1 MMYCIL
7 HSGTPVELSP
17 CTKNGLRFTVPEASA
32 GGTPA
37 VAGGAVDNV
46 AGGADALPG
55 AAAAPEGAEAA
66 GAGSAAA
73 APGLAPAVAFAMPV
87 PTGGVAPGRV
97 CAARAFAAACAFACA
112 RDSKSAIEA
121 LLPANLALKS
131 FRVAWNASSP

>member
-7 HSGTPVELSP
+7 NSGTPVELSH
-17 CTKNGLRFTVPEASA
+17 CTKNGVRFTFPEASA

-37 VAGGAVDNV
+37 GAGGALDAA
-46 AGGADALPG
+46 AGGAAALPG

-73 APGLAPAVAFAMPV
+73 APGLVPAVAFAMPV
-87 PTGGVAPGRV
+87 PTGGVAPGEV
-97 CAARAFAAACAFACA
+97 CAARAFAAAWAFACA

-121 LLPANLALKS
+121 LLTENLA
-131 FRVAWNASSP
+131 

>member
-7 HSGTPVELSP
+7 NSGTPVELSH
-17 CTKNGLRFTVPEASA
+17 CTKKGVRFTVPEASA

-37 VAGGAVDNV
+37 GAGAGGALDAA

-55 AAAAPEGAEAA
+55 APAAPEGAEAA

-87 PTGGVAPGRV
+87 PTGGVAPGGV
-97 CAARAFAAACAFACA
+97 CAARAFAASCAFACA

-121 LLPANLALKS
+121 LLPANLA
-131 FRVAWNASSP
+131 